1 MSEAV
6 FIGAISMVLGTVVI
20 LASLRFIRRVLEL
33 KHERRL
39 PIAFDGLQERLD
51 RIEQT
56 VEATAVEVERIS
68 EGNRFMSKLLADRA
82 GPMSLASKPE
92 RVITPH

>member
-6 FIGAISMVLGTVVI
+6 FITAISMVLGTVVI
-20 LASLRFIRRVLEL
+20 LASLRFIRRLLEL

-56 VEATAVEVERIS
+56 VDTTAIEVERIS
-68 EGNRFMSKLLADRA
+68 EANRFMSKLLADREA
-82 GPMSLASKPE
+82 PMSLASKPE
-92 RVITPH
+92 RVTTPH

>member
-6 FIGAISMVLGTVVI
+6 FITAISMVLGTIVI
-20 LASLRFIRRVLEL
+20 LASLWFIRRVLEL
-33 KHERRL
+33 KHERRI
-39 PIAFDGLQERLD
+39 PIAFDGLQQRLD

-56 VEATAVEVERIS
+56 VDATAIEVERIS
-68 EGNRFMSKLLADRA
+68 EANRFMSKLLADRES
-82 GPMSLASKPE
+82 PMSLPSKPE